1 MLNRRHIRVKVMQS
15 IYAMHSHQSDQL
27 DKEEVSFTKV
37 AEDRGLTQTDID
49 LGDIEIFDFKHPDN
63 AGLLA
68 EFAEL
73 FYEKRKRRGFTK
85 WEAEKQV
92 RKSNYFAAMMLETN
106 RADGVIS
113 GLTKNYPDAIRPALQ
128 IIGKKPGVTKV
139 AGMYLLLS
147 KQGPLFFSD
156 TTINFSPSVADVVE
170 ITELT
175 SEAVERFNL
184 KPKIAMLSYSNFGS
198 ADGCPQTYGTD
209 LTCNNG
215 WTIDDVLWVSSHG
228 GGNVLAMPQIHT
240 KSGSQ
245 ARQWAVLAARAAD
258 MGMPLR
264 LAAITVQTAACS
276 QVRSG
281 CPTTGVS
288 AWDGWSQLRRA
299 IDAIPKAVGTKVGAP
314 MDIRWGW
321 ANGFVIPPETTTT
334 TSTTTLPPVTT
345 TVPPVTTTVPSVTT
359 TITPTP

>member
-1 MLNRRHIRVKVMQS
+1 
-15 IYAMHSHQSDQL
+15 
-27 DKEEVSFTKV
+27 
-37 AEDRGLTQTDID
+37 
-49 LGDIEIFDFKHPDN
+49 
-63 AGLLA
+63 
-68 EFAEL
+68 
-73 FYEKRKRRGFTK
+73 
-85 WEAEKQV
+85 
-92 RKSNYFAAMMLETN
+92 
-106 RADGVIS
+106 
-113 GLTKNYPDAIRPALQ
+113 
-128 IIGKKPGVTKV
+128 
-139 AGMYLLLS
+139 
-147 KQGPLFFSD
+147 
-156 TTINFSPSVADVVE
+156 
-170 ITELT
+170 
-175 SEAVERFNL
+175 
-184 KPKIAMLSYSNFGS
+184 
-198 ADGCPQTYGTD
+198 
-209 LTCNNG
+209 
-215 WTIDDVLWVSSHG
+215 
-228 GGNVLAMPQIHT
+228 MPQIHT

-299 IDAIPKAVGTKVGAP
+299 IDAIPRAVGTKVGAP

-334 TSTTTLPPVTT
+334 TSTTLPPATT